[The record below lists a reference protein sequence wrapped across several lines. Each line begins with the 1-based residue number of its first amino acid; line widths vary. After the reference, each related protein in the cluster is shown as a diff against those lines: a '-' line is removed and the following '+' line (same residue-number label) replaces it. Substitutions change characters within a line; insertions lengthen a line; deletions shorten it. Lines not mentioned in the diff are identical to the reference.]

1 METLHRRS
9 SRDRSVKEIIMVRNQ
24 PTDDAPAPTEHRSTE
39 SNQNAHG
46 KPDRGARIPGSRSK
60 SIRGERANRSEPME
74 IYGDR
79 IELEGKGETMR
90 RIERES

>member
-9 SRDRSVKEIIMVRNQ
+9 SRDRSVKEIIVVRNQ
-24 PTDDAPAPTEHRSTE
+24 PTDDAPAPTERRSTE

-79 IELEGKGETMR
+79 IELEGKGKG
-90 RIERES
+90 